1 MDLKQ
6 FERVATVAG
15 YDNTVDITKRYFAP
29 VLGTTLLLTFLIP
42 LFIDLPWYGSLIV
55 FFVGL
60 IFTVSYPF
68 IKYQE
73 MKKSVNTNLHYFIT
87 YAGTLSTVRVPR
99 VVLFKNIS
107 ENQNFGHISSVFK
120 KINYLAKDWT
130 LGFAKATREM
140 SSRVPS
146 AILGD
151 FLDRF
156 AVALDFGQDLEVFL
170 DEEQTSIMEDFRVEY
185 EQSLETIK
193 LLQDTF
199 IALSVSF
206 SFVLG
211 ITLLA
216 PLLLETPLEAI
227 LPYAIG
233 FILFVDIGLIVSVRN
248 YVPTDD
254 LVSQIDKY
262 SREEEEI
269 FYAFWLTT
277 AACTLIF
284 MLLQLLLNLNLLLTL
299 AISITPLVYPGY
311 LVMIHEEKVKK
322 RDKQFPVFARVLG
335 NAIEVKD
342 GAVVSALKST
352 QVHDFGALDDISV
365 RLYKRLRMG
374 NDRWKSWDYFMLES
388 GSNLIA
394 NFGRIFAESIYLG
407 GNSQK
412 IGEIVSK
419 NSQELLSLRKLRMQL
434 ANGLRGAF
442 YGTLVGLSSV
452 IYITA
457 KISQLLVDIFNQPL
471 GVEGTEFNFAT
482 NILPA
487 AESINFETVLLYIAI
502 LVIIHSASSSIIMK
516 VIDGG
521 SWYGAVVDF
530 IIMIWIGA
538 MLETFLPVLVDG
550 LLPDITEFE
559 VNETNTS
566 ASVDTPS
573 VDSPEV

>member
-1 MDLKQ
+1 MNLKNL
-6 FERVATVAG
+6 EKVATVAG
-15 YDNTVDITKRYFAP
+15 YDSIPDILKRYILP
-29 VLGTTLLLTFLIP
+29 VLGTTLILTLIIP
-42 LFIDLPWYGSLIV
+42 FIIELPWYGPIIIFV
-55 FFVGL
+55 VGL
-60 IFTVSYPF
+60 LFTVFYPF

-99 VVLFKNIS
+99 VILFKNIS
-107 ENQNFGHISSVFK
+107 ENENFGHISDVFK

-130 LGFAKATREM
+130 LGFATATREM

-146 AILGD
+146 NILGD

-206 SFVLG
+206 SFILG
-211 ITLLA
+211 VTLLA

-227 LPYAIG
+227 LPYAVG
-233 FILFVDIGLIVSVRN
+233 FILFVDIGLIVAVRN

-254 LVSQIDKY
+254 VVSQLSEY
-262 SREEEEI
+262 SKEEEEI
-269 FYAFWLTT
+269 FYAFWLTA
-277 AACTLIF
+277 AACALIF
-284 MLLQLLLNLNLLLTL
+284 MLITLILPLNLLLTL
-299 AISITPLVYPGY
+299 AISITPMAYPGY
-311 LVMIHEEKVKK
+311 LTMMHEEKINK

-374 NDRWKSWDYFMLES
+374 NDRWKSWKYFMLES

-419 NSQELLSLRKLRMQL
+419 NSQELLSLRKLRIQL

-442 YGTLVGLSSV
+442 YGTLIGLTSV

-457 KISQLLVDIFNQPL
+457 KISQLLVDIFNQPM
-471 GVEGTEFNFAT
+471 GVENSEFDFAS

-487 AESINFETVLLYIAI
+487 AESINFEMVLLYIAI

-521 SWYGAVVDF
+521 SWYGAIVDF

-538 MLETFLPVLVDG
+538 MLETFLPVLVDN
-550 LLPDITEFE
+550 LLPDLGDFE
-559 VNETNTS
+559 VSETDE
-566 ASVDTPS
+566 AVDIDTP
-573 VDSPEV
+573 EI